1 MSHILNGCKQ
11 LQTNYT
17 KRHDRILEKIAD
29 ELKITEKSIFVN
41 KTARTI
47 FKQSLNTEFKDQ
59 EILDLKPDLVIKNED
74 KSMTIIDIACPYDLY
89 IENTYQDKIEKY
101 LPLKAYLTSNGF
113 GCEIK
118 AIVIGS
124 LGTVH
129 HKAITTLCEL
139 GLSKRP
145 AKGLL
150 KWCSTSAI
158 IGAKI
163 IWNIRCRLAKD

>member
-1 MSHILNGCKQ
+1 M
-11 LQTNYT
+11 
-17 KRHDRILEKIAD
+17 
-29 ELKITEKSIFVN
+29 
-41 KTARTI
+41 
-47 FKQSLNTEFKDQ
+47 
-59 EILDLKPDLVIKNED
+59 
-74 KSMTIIDIACPYDLY
+74 PYDLY
-89 IENTYQDKIEKY
+89 IENTFQDKIEKS

-163 IWNIRCRLAKD
+163 IWSTRRRLAKDKFHYSLYLKFFYFSDLNS

>member
-1 MSHILNGCKQ
+1 
-11 LQTNYT
+11 
-17 KRHDRILEKIAD
+17 
-29 ELKITEKSIFVN
+29 
-41 KTARTI
+41 
-47 FKQSLNTEFKDQ
+47 
-59 EILDLKPDLVIKNED
+59 
-74 KSMTIIDIACPYDLY
+74 MTIIDIACPYDLFF
-89 IENTYQDKIEKY
+89 ENTRTK
-101 LPLKAYLTSNGF
+101 LKNTFLTSNGS
-113 GCEIK
+113 GCEII

-145 AKGLL
+145 AKGSL